1 MNRIKHTYLTPVL
14 LTALT
19 VLGSCSRTEEPA
31 PSTPRTDALALNIQ
45 YTSFDIEQ
53 TKTETVTADSLFAYP
68 FNAETQAPVTPIKN
82 DSRTDGVYYFTM
94 PSDAIDIFFTTAST
108 YSPGLKV
115 RSAMPDTLLTIE
127 TEPGCS
133 AGEDILYGGITEY
146 AGAPEESIAM
156 THAVARMRAVL
167 KLIVGEDTVTNLTGY
182 FDTVS
187 VAVAGVA
194 SGIAFGSDF
203 SSTYLEAS
211 NTISATMNITG
222 TSCHSD
228 YVYTFPTTSSAPTL
242 ELRTVISG
250 SGEATFRT
258 PLPSPL
264 EAGSDYTVTIYLHKD
279 NTDAGFTMGD
289 ITFNED
295 FIEENFSDND
305 FGLVTFSRSTLLFPV
320 EERASEDLVV
330 NSRLGT
336 WRASISTDV
345 LSAYSVENLST
356 GETASGIS
364 PSLTGSSGD
373 TVRFTTLRD
382 LTGSSTSI
390 MEVTFKAED
399 VNSYP
404 ITLMQSNGI
413 EQKISFHKS
422 SSGYYGPFIMS
433 GYCTLYRIEDG
444 GDSTEI
450 FSVTS
455 AERYGH
461 YESMPSGDYV
471 VTGDIILAIETE
483 LISDITFE
491 NCSTLQDLSINH
503 SSMQTLDLRN
513 LPALMD
519 FKMYDNSD
527 LTALDFSGCPGLTTI
542 SLEDVTAITSLSS
555 GESGLPLLTDVDID
569 NCSALTDLTLPHCT
583 GLKSI
588 ITWNSSDITN
598 VDLTGCSSLESISS
612 DDMSL
617 ASISLSGCSSLKEF
631 DVCLRNSTITSMD
644 FSESPLLSSLYI
656 RSYSNSNTL
665 RYINIDGCNNLADL
679 YLYELDKLKELDA
692 SKASVTE
699 ALIYYSDSLAVLN
712 FTNNAALNT
721 LNVGD
726 AYNITSVNLSGCKA
740 LKELPYVWSSSLTEL
755 NLSKSGI
762 ETLDIDMNN
771 TPNLG
776 DIRVDSSALKTFKYY
791 NGSSNYSAINS
802 DTLDFSGCTALDS
815 IYIDAS
821 YRVHV
826 ASTIVLDGC
835 PAVNSLRISNLS
847 GFSDLHAD
855 ETTHVNRFYMEGCDI
870 AQLNISNMNIGH
882 AYIGTTGN
890 TNSSLTRIF
899 AENTSLETLSVG
911 RTNNSHSNLSVIS
924 TTGSSS
930 LRELIINRCEQLYL
944 LETDGCENLENLRI
958 YNNTSSILP
967 SLDLSGFPNLTK
979 LYLKTLPNITRL
991 DLRHLSRLQSLLL
1004 YDMQNIQ
1011 TLNCDGLANLS
1022 SLTLSTS
1029 APNDSLILNNCSSLT
1044 SLSLNGGNDRDV
1056 KILETSGM
1064 TGLSDLSITNT
1075 GISGDISFSFPAL
1088 EKFFFSYNNNV
1099 TKITF
1104 AEDSKLRHITLE
1116 NNSNIDLSASDFY
1129 SEQTLSFMRLYDNS
1143 SSLDNSSQSL
1153 DFSGYSVLDTLSIR
1167 NNYEVDSINVSNCP
1181 SLKVLNLDQCH
1192 NMTGLDI
1199 TGCNS
1204 LLKVDL
1210 YDCSLSVEA
1219 ISEFFLQLP
1228 GKEITDEALYR
1239 ITGNPGESADESVA
1253 REKNW
1258 IPTTND
1264 IASDI

>member
-1 MNRIKHTYLTPVL
+1 MNRIKYTYLTPVL
-14 LTALT
+14 LTAALT

-31 PSTPRTDALALNIQ
+31 PSTPSTDALALNIR
-45 YTSFDIEQ
+45 YTAFDVEQ
-53 TKTETVTADSLFAYP
+53 TKAEAVSADSLFAYP
-68 FNAETQAPVTPIKN
+68 FNAGTQAPVTPVKN
-82 DSRTDGVYYFTM
+82 DSRADGVYYFTI
-94 PSDAIDIFFTTAST
+94 PSDATGIFFTTASA
-108 YSPGLKV
+108 YGPGLKV

-133 AGEDILYGGITEY
+133 AGQDILYGGIAEY
-146 AGAPEESIAM
+146 TGAPEESIAM
-156 THAVARMRAVL
+156 THAVARIRAVL

-187 VAVAGVA
+187 VAVSGVA

-203 SSTYLEAS
+203 SSTYLETG
-211 NTISATMNITG
+211 NTISAAMNITG

-228 YVYTFPTTSSAPTL
+228 YVYTFPTTGPAPAL

-264 EAGSDYTVTIYLHKD
+264 EAGSDYTITIYLHKD
-279 NTDAGFTMGD
+279 NTDAGFTMGE
-289 ITFNED
+289 ITFNEE
-295 FIEENFSDND
+295 FIEQDFHDND
-305 FGLVTFSRSTLLFPV
+305 FGLVTFSRNTLLFPV
-320 EERASEDLVV
+320 EERASEDLIV

-399 VNSYP
+399 VNNYP
-404 ITLMQSNGI
+404 VTLMQSNGV

-422 SSGYYGPFIMS
+422 SSGYYEPFIMS
-433 GYCTLYRIEDG
+433 GYCTLYRIDDS

-461 YESMPSGDYV
+461 YESLPSGDYI
-471 VTGDIILAIETE
+471 VTGDIILGIETE

-491 NCSTLQDLSINH
+491 NCTTLQDLNIDR
-503 SSMQTLDLRN
+503 SSLQNLDLQN
-513 LPALMD
+513 LPSLANFD
-519 FKMYDNSD
+519 MYDNSD

-542 SLEDVTAITSLSS
+542 ELRDITAIT
-555 GESGLPLLTDVDID
+555 DID
-569 NCSALTDLTLPHCT
+569 LS
-583 GLKSI
+583 
-588 ITWNSSDITN
+588 
-598 VDLTGCSSLESISS
+598 GCSSLERFSS
-612 DDMSL
+612 DDMPL
-617 ASISLSGCSSLKEF
+617 ASLSLSGCSSLKEF
-631 DVCLRNSTITSMD
+631 DVYLRNSTITSMD
-644 FSESPLLSSLYI
+644 FSKSPLLSSLYI

-665 RYINIDGCNNLADL
+665 RYLNIDGCTSIADL
-679 YLYELDKLKELDA
+679 YLDELDKLKELDA

-699 ALIYYSDSLAVLN
+699 ARIYNADSLTVLN
-712 FTNNAALNT
+712 FASNAALNN
-721 LNVGD
+721 LYISNC
-726 AYNITSVNLSGCKA
+726 YYLESVNLSGCTA

-762 ETLDIDMNN
+762 ETLDINMNN

-776 DIRVDSSALKTFKYY
+776 DIRIDSSALKTFKYY

-815 IYIDAS
+815 IYIDAP

-847 GFSDLHAD
+847 GFSDLHVD

-911 RTNNSHSNLSVIS
+911 RTDNSHSNLSVIS

-1004 YDMQNIQ
+1004 YDLKNLQ

-1064 TGLSDLSITNT
+1064 TGLSDLSISNT

-1116 NNSNIDLSASDFY
+1116 NNSNIDLSASDFH
-1129 SEQTLSFMRLYDNS
+1129 SEHTLSFMRLYDNS

>member
-762 ETLDIDMNN
+762 ETLDIN
-771 TPNLG
+771 TSNLT
-776 DIRVDSSALKTFKYY
+776 DFRVDSSALRRFVYT
-791 NGSSNYSAINS
+791 SSAIKQDS
-802 DTLDFSGCTALDS
+802 LDFSGCASLDS
-815 IYIDAS
+815 VYISGDNRTTS
-821 YRVHV
+821 TT
-826 ASTIVLDGC
+826 TIVLDGC
-835 PAVNSLRISNLS
+835 TSISGVDIIQLPNLTDMSVENASIKRLYMDWCSGISTLSLEDSDIKEVRIGMEGALEKLSYISFANSTIEKLYASNLEQLS
-847 GFSDLHAD
+847 RLSVAGCESLNLIDLTD
-855 ETTHVNRFYMEGCDI
+855 CYNLYFFYTEGCGNITNIRLWNNNQSGRLPVFDFSRFPNLQHLLLNNIDEFKRLDLRPLTQLRFMNI
-870 AQLNISNMNIGH
+870 ANIDLSCINCQGLTQLNELHLNQPSTPDSLILNGC
-882 AYIGTTGN
+882 
-890 TNSSLTRIF
+890 SS
-899 AENTSLETLSVG
+899 
-911 RTNNSHSNLSVIS
+911 
-924 TTGSSS
+924 
-930 LRELIINRCEQLYL
+930 
-944 LETDGCENLENLRI
+944 
-958 YNNTSSILP
+958 LP
-967 SLDLSGFPNLTK
+967 SLDLNSSTIRYIDLDGASSLSALSISNSDYLDSLNLTLPALESLK
-979 LYLKTLPNITRL
+979 LEYIDNLEAINITEGSRL
-991 DLRHLSRLQSLLL
+991 RKVSIDNCWNLNIGASDLNAEQTLRHLFVQNSGGNRTDSTDIDLSGYQVLDTLVLRSCYKARSL
-1004 YDMQNIQ
+1004 
-1011 TLNCDGLANLS
+1011 NLS
-1022 SLTLSTS
+1022 
-1029 APNDSLILNNCSSLT
+1029 NCT
-1044 SLSLNGGNDRDV
+1044 SLSL
-1056 KILETSGM
+1056 
-1064 TGLSDLSITNT
+1064 
-1075 GISGDISFSFPAL
+1075 
-1088 EKFFFSYNNNV
+1088 
-1099 TKITF
+1099 
-1104 AEDSKLRHITLE
+1104 
-1116 NNSNIDLSASDFY
+1116 ID
-1129 SEQTLSFMRLYDNS
+1129 
-1143 SSLDNSSQSL
+1143 LDNSKL
-1153 DFSGYSVLDTLSIR
+1153 VTLSIEGCESLMQADLAY
-1167 NNYEVDSINVSNCP
+1167 NLFNVDA
-1181 SLKVLNLDQCH
+1181 LNL
-1192 NMTGLDI
+1192 
-1199 TGCNS
+1199 
-1204 LLKVDL
+1204 
-1210 YDCSLSVEA
+1210 
-1219 ISEFFLQLP
+1219 FFGQLP
-1228 GKEITDEALYR
+1228 QRNFDSPAQYR
-1239 ITGNPGESADESVA
+1239 LDGCPGDGNSNLNTSVADEKFWS
-1253 REKNW
+1253 
-1258 IPTTND
+1258 PTPNN
-1264 IASDI
+1264 IGSDINE